1 MNRVDGSQVVERN
14 QRPVQEEVDGNL
26 SLFARFLRLFQ
37 TATEETQERAPL
49 ESRTSDE
56 VHRHLPPLPIPLASI
71 LVSRASNP
79 TPTPP
84 SSPAERVESSPLS
97 QRVSARASLPS
108 DPELE
113 RLAPNPTPTPP
124 TSPSQERESSPL
136 SQRVSARASLPSDP
150 ELERLAPNPTPTPP
164 TSLSQ
169 GRESSPLS
177 RRVSA
182 RASLPLDS
190 ELERL
195 ASSPIPTPPTPPSQ
209 GSRGQEPLRQRTL
222 NSSLVDPFQPFND
235 GDSSSESSESPP
247 DIDMFEKLDAEAP
260 PLSSPP
266 PALSNLSSSDIP
278 PFSSPVD
285 AADQIGKKKAV
296 FRGGASE
303 EVRQKKRSPRV
314 VRFLPNIQ

>member
-84 SSPAERVESSPLS
+84 SSPAERV
-97 QRVSARASLPS
+97 
-108 DPELE
+108 
-113 RLAPNPTPTPP
+113 
-124 TSPSQERESSPL
+124 ESSPL